1 MWSKIG
7 RLISIGNSRG
17 NPLGLFQ
24 VPLLDKQKIKL
35 PRGSTLLLYSD
46 GVTEANKEC
55 GFFGTEGLKS
65 TVPGLLENSA
75 QVICDQPL

>member
-1 MWSKIG
+1 MG

-24 VPLLDKQKIKL
+24 VPLLDKQKIEL

-46 GVTEANKEC
+46 GVTEANNEKDE
-55 GFFGTEGLKS
+55 FFGTEGLKS
-65 TVPGLLENSA
+65 TVPGLLENYA
-75 QVICDQPL
+75 QVIYDQLL